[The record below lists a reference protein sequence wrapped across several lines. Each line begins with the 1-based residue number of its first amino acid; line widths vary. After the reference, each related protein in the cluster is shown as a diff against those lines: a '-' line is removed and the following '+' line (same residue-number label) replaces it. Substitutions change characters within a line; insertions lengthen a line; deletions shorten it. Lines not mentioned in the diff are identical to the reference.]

1 MSRKKLLLRLLIRA
15 AWVRKDRALTTLIS
29 VAVAAT
35 IATAALTVY
44 FDLENKLTREF
55 RSFGAN
61 IVVTAQDRVLTENEL
76 SAIKSAIGNHGAVVP
91 VAYAIV
97 TGPNDTRF
105 VLGGADLTSLRQL
118 NSWWA
123 VHETEDHSGNVL
135 LGSQAAEK
143 LAPHEEAFKVQFG
156 NNQLTI
162 QPTAIFSSGSDDDSR
177 VYISTDV
184 FHQLTGVQPNTAL
197 VRAEG
202 RPEQIQAVAEKLAS
216 SLPGVDVKPVR
227 QITQAQTT
235 VLVKTKSVVLAASA
249 TILLLIGL
257 CMASTF
263 SGSVLERR
271 RDFAVMK
278 ALGASNRA
286 VNSLFAAESALLGIA
301 GAIAGYVV
309 GCGVAFWI
317 GKVNFNAAILPSASL
332 FLPVLLGSILL
343 ALIASTVPLRTL
355 QQVQPAGI
363 LRGE

>member
-1 MSRKKLLLRLLIRA
+1 MSRNKLLLRLLLRA
-15 AWVRKDRALTTLIS
+15 ALVRKDRALTTLIS

-44 FDLENKLTREF
+44 YDLENKLTREF
-55 RSFGAN
+55 RNFGAN
-61 IVVTAQDRVLTENEL
+61 IVVTAEHRGLTENEL
-76 SAIKSAIGNHGAVVP
+76 SAVKSIIGDHGAVVP

-123 VHETEDHSGNVL
+123 IHEKEDHAGDAL
-135 LGSQAAEK
+135 LGSQAAAK
-143 LAPHEEAFKVQFG
+143 LAPQGQTFTVRFG
-156 NNQLTI
+156 NNEL
-162 QPTAIFSSGSDDDSR
+162 AIRPSATFSSGSEDDSR
-177 VYISTDV
+177 VYLSMADFV
-184 FHQLTGVQPNTAL
+184 QLTAVKPNTAL
-197 VRAEG
+197 VRGEGSPAEI
-202 RPEQIQAVAEKLAS
+202 RALSEELSAS
-216 SLPGVDVKPVR
+216 LRGVDVKPIR

-235 VLVKTKSVVLAASA
+235 VLDKTKSVVLAASA
-249 TILLLIGL
+249 VVLLLIGL

-278 ALGASNRA
+278 ALGASDHA
-286 VNSLFAAESALLGIA
+286 VSSLFAAESALLGIA
-301 GAIAGYVV
+301 GAIVGYVL

-317 GKVNFNAAILPSASL
+317 GKANFNAAILPSASL

-343 ALIASTVPLRTL
+343 ALIASIAPLRTL
-355 QQVQPAGI
+355 QQVQPAVI

>member
-1 MSRKKLLLRLLIRA
+1 MTRNRLLLRLLFRA

-44 FDLENKLTREF
+44 YDLENKLTREF

-61 IVVTAQDRVLTENEL
+61 IVVTRPHRAFTADEL
-76 SAIKSAIGNHGAVVP
+76 GTIKSSLGSHGAAVP
-91 VAYAIV
+91 VAYAVV
-97 TGPNDTRF
+97 TGPNDTKF
-105 VLGGADLTSLRQL
+105 VLGGADPASLRQL
-118 NSWWA
+118 NSWWSI
-123 VHETEDHSGNVL
+123 HDQGNGNAL

-143 LAPHEEAFKVQFG
+143 LAPQGQAFTIRFG
-156 NNQLTI
+156 HNELEI
-162 QPTAIFSSGSDDDSR
+162 QPSATFNSGSDDDSR
-177 VYISTDV
+177 VYVSMPE
-184 FHQLTGVQPNTAL
+184 FLQLTGVEPTTAL
-197 VRAEG
+197 VRVDGSPKE
-202 RPEQIQAVAEKLAS
+202 IQATAERLSAA
-216 SLPGVDVKPVR
+216 LRGVDVKPIR

-235 VLVKTKSVVLAASA
+235 VLGKTKSVVLAASA
-249 TILLLIGL
+249 VVLLLIAL

-263 SGSVLERR
+263 SGAVLERR
-271 RDFAVMK
+271 KDFAVMK

-286 VNSLFAAESALLGIA
+286 VSSLFATESALLGSA
-301 GAIAGYVV
+301 GAIAGYIV

-317 GKVNFNAAILPSASL
+317 GKANFNAAIVPSAWL

>member
-1 MSRKKLLLRLLIRA
+1 MSRKKLLLRLLLRA
-15 AWVRKDRALTTLIS
+15 AWVRKDRALTTLVS

-44 FDLENKLTREF
+44 YDLENKLTREF

-61 IVVTAQDRVLTENEL
+61 IIVAANNRGLTEYEL
-76 SAIKSAIGNHGAVVP
+76 SAIESAIGNHGAIVP
-91 VAYAIV
+91 IAYAIV
-97 TGPNDTRF
+97 TGPSETKF
-105 VLGGADLTSLRQL
+105 VLGGADLKSLQQL

-123 VHETEDHSGNVL
+123 IHEVDGHSGNAL

-143 LAPHEEAFKVQFG
+143 LAPRGEAFTVPFG
-156 NNQLTI
+156 SNELTI
-162 QPTAIFSSGSDDDSR
+162 RPLATFSSGSDDDSR
-177 VYISTDV
+177 VYVPLAD
-184 FHQLTGVQPNTAL
+184 FLQLTGVQPNTAL

-202 RPEQIQAVAEKLAS
+202 RPKEIQAIADKLAA
-216 SLPGVDVKPVR
+216 SLSGLDVKPIR

-235 VLVKTKSVVLAASA
+235 VLGKTKSVVLTASL
-249 TILLLIGL
+249 IVLLLIGL
-257 CMASTF
+257 CLASTF

-286 VNSLFAAESALLGIA
+286 VNLLFAAESALLGIA
-301 GAIAGYVV
+301 GAIMGYVL

-317 GKVNFNAAILPSASL
+317 GKANFNAAILPALSL
-332 FLPVLLGSILL
+332 FVPVLLGSILL
-343 ALIASTVPLRTL
+343 ALIASMVPLRTL

>member
-1 MSRKKLLLRLLIRA
+1 MSRKKLLLRLLLRA
-15 AWVRKDRALTTLIS
+15 AWVRKDRALTTLVS

-44 FDLENKLTREF
+44 YDLENKLTREF

-61 IVVTAQDRVLTENEL
+61 IVVAANNRGLREDEL
-76 SAIKSAIGNHGAVVP
+76 ATIKSAIGNHGSVVP
-91 VAYAIV
+91 IAYAIV
-97 TGPNDTRF
+97 AGPNDTKV
-105 VLGGADLTSLRQL
+105 VLGGADLKSLQQL

-123 VHETEDHSGNVL
+123 IHEIDGPGDAL

-143 LAPHEEAFKVQFG
+143 LAPSAEAFTVRFG
-156 NNQLTI
+156 SNEL
-162 QPTAIFSSGSDDDSR
+162 AIRPSATFSSGSDDDGR
-177 VYISTDV
+177 VYV
-184 FHQLTGVQPNTAL
+184 PLAEFLQLTGIPPNSAL

-202 RPEQIQAVAEKLAS
+202 RPKEIQAIAEKLAA
-216 SLPGVDVKPVR
+216 SLSGLDVKPLR
-227 QITQAQTT
+227 QIAQAQTT
-235 VLVKTKSVVLAASA
+235 VLGKTKSVVLTASL
-249 TILLLIGL
+249 IVLLLIGL
-257 CMASTF
+257 CLASTF

-278 ALGASNRA
+278 ALGASNRT
-286 VNSLFAAESALLGIA
+286 VNLLFAAESALLGIA
-301 GAIAGYVV
+301 GAIAGYVL

-317 GKVNFNAAILPSASL
+317 GKANFNAAILPSLSL
-332 FLPVLLGSILL
+332 FVPVLLGSILL

>member
-1 MSRKKLLLRLLIRA
+1 VSRKRLVLRLLLRA

-44 FDLENKLTREF
+44 YDLENKLTREF

-61 IVVTAQDRVLTENEL
+61 IVVTAQNRALSHDELTT
-76 SAIKSAIGNHGAVVP
+76 IKSALGGHGTIVP

-97 TGPNDTRF
+97 TGPNDTRL
-105 VLGGADLTSLRQL
+105 VLGGADLKSLREL

-123 VHETEDHSGNVL
+123 VHQIDSQSGDAL

-143 LAPHEEAFKVQFG
+143 LAPQGQAFTVQFG
-156 NNQLTI
+156 KNELSIHPAET
-162 QPTAIFSSGSDDDSR
+162 FSSGSEDDSR
-177 VYISTDV
+177 IYVSLPD
-184 FHQLTGVQPNTAL
+184 FLRLTGIQPNTAL
-197 VRAEG
+197 MRAEG
-202 RPEQIQAVAEKLAS
+202 KPAELQATAERLSA
-216 SLPGVDVKPVR
+216 SLPGIEVKPIR

-235 VLVKTKSVVLAASA
+235 VLGKTKSVVLAASA
-249 TILLLIGL
+249 VVLLLIAL

-286 VNSLFAAESALLGIA
+286 VNSLFAAEASLLGIA
-301 GAIAGYVV
+301 GAIIGYVL
-309 GCGVAFWI
+309 GCGIAFWI
-317 GKVNFNAAILPSASL
+317 GKANFNAAILPSAWL
-332 FLPVLLGSILL
+332 FLPILLGSILL
-343 ALIASTVPLRTL
+343 ALVASTVPLRTL

>member
-1 MSRKKLLLRLLIRA
+1 MSRNKLLLRLLLRA

-29 VAVAAT
+29 VAIAAT

-44 FDLENKLTREF
+44 YDLENKLTREF

-61 IVVTAQDRVLTENEL
+61 IVVTAHQGLTENEL
-76 SAIKSAIGNHGAVVP
+76 FSITSTIGNHGAVVP
-91 VAYAIV
+91 IAYAIV
-97 TGPNDTRF
+97 AGPNDTRF
-105 VLGGADLTSLRQL
+105 VLGGADLRSLQQL

-123 VHETEDHSGNVL
+123 IHEIEGHSGNAL
-135 LGSQAAEK
+135 LGSQATEK
-143 LAPHEEAFKVQFG
+143 LAPQGQAFTVRFGAHE
-156 NNQLTI
+156 LTI
-162 QPTAIFSSGSDDDSR
+162 RPSATFSSGSDDDSR
-177 VYISTDV
+177 VYV
-184 FHQLTGVQPNTAL
+184 PLAEFLQLAGVQPNTAL
-197 VRAEG
+197 LRAEG
-202 RPEQIQAVAEKLAS
+202 SPAEILGIAQKLAA
-216 SLPGVDVKPVR
+216 SLPGLDVKPIR

-235 VLVKTKSVVLAASA
+235 VLGKTKAVVLTASL
-249 TILLLIGL
+249 IVLLLIGL

-286 VNSLFAAESALLGIA
+286 VNSLFAAEASLLGIA
-301 GAIAGYVV
+301 GAIIGYVL

-317 GKVNFNAAILPSASL
+317 GKANFNAVIRPSLSL
-332 FLPVLLGSILL
+332 FVPVLLGSILL

>member
-1 MSRKKLLLRLLIRA
+1 MSRNRLLLRLLVRA

-44 FDLENKLTREF
+44 YDLENKLTREF
-55 RSFGAN
+55 RNFGAN
-61 IVVTAQDRVLTENEL
+61 IVVTVQNRALTETEL
-76 SAIKSAIGNHGAVVP
+76 STVRSALGDHGAVVP
-91 VAYAIV
+91 AAYAIV
-97 TGPNDTRF
+97 TGPNDTKF

-123 VHETEDHSGNVL
+123 IHETDDHSGDAL

-143 LAPHEEAFKVQFG
+143 LAPQGQAFTVRFG

-162 QPTAIFSSGSDDDSR
+162 QPAARFDSGSDDDSR
-177 VYISTDV
+177 VYV
-184 FHQLTGVQPNTAL
+184 PMPEFLRLTGVQPSTAL

-202 RPEQIQAVAEKLAS
+202 RPIEIQAIAEKLAA
-216 SLPGVDVKPVR
+216 SLPGIDVKPIR

-235 VLVKTKSVVLAASA
+235 VLGRTKSVVLAASA
-249 TILLLIGL
+249 VVLLLIAL

-263 SGSVLERR
+263 SGLVLERR

-286 VNSLFAAESALLGIA
+286 VNSLLAAESALLGIA
-301 GAIAGYVV
+301 GAIVGYIL

-317 GKVNFNAAILPSASL
+317 GKANFNAAILPSGWL
-332 FLPVLLGSILL
+332 FMPVLLGSILL
-343 ALIASTVPLRTL
+343 ALIASTVPLHNL